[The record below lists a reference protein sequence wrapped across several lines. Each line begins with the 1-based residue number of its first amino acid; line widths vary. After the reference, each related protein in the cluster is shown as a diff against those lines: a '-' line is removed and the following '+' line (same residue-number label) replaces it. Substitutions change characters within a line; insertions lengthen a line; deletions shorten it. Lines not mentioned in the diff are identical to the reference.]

1 MEAILK
7 ELLNFLSIE
16 FTVMLT
22 AALPIIELRGAIPV
36 GISLGLSP
44 IHATLLGLVGSM
56 IPVPF
61 ILFSIRPIFNYLKT
75 TKIFKR
81 LVHKL
86 TDKSMSKSGKIQ
98 KYGAWGLLVFV
109 AIPLPGTGVWSGS
122 LAAAL
127 LDMRFKWAFPAIL
140 VGNIIAAAIIMGLS
154 NEAFKLIG

>member
-1 MEAILK
+1 MIT

-16 FTVMLT
+16 LTVLLT

-44 IHATLLGLVGSM
+44 IHATLISLLGSM

-75 TKIFKR
+75 TKIFKK

-154 NEAFKLIG
+154 NEAFKLFG

>member
-1 MEAILK
+1 MQLFLN

-16 FTVMLT
+16 LTVLLT

-44 IHATLLGLVGSM
+44 LHAAILSFIGSM

-61 ILFSIRPIFNYLKT
+61 ILFTIRPIFNWMKKT
-75 TKIFKR
+75 KTFRK
-81 LVHKL
+81 LVYRL
-86 TDKSMSKSGKIQ
+86 TDKSLNKSGQIQ
-98 KYGAWGLLVFV
+98 RYGAWGLLVFV

-127 LDMRFKWAFPAIL
+127 LNMRFKWAFPAIF
-140 VGNIIAAAIIMGLS
+140 VGNLIAGILIMLLS
-154 NEAFKLIG
+154 HGVVNVFS